1 MRNVGKAYIL
11 LTRCSSC
18 VYCLLPR
25 RSFAMNEKGP
35 IPLTVTSQP
44 DSRWELVLRVADSI
58 YFRKGPKLRAFL
70 LYVCENTILGRV
82 ENVREQLIGSK
93 VFGRS
98 TDYSLSDDNIVR
110 VEARELRKRLGAYF
124 ASEGQG

>member
-1 MRNVGKAYIL
+1 
-11 LTRCSSC
+11 
-18 VYCLLPR
+18 
-25 RSFAMNEKGP
+25 MNEKGP
-35 IPLTVTSQP
+35 IPLTVTSPP
-44 DSRWELVLRVADSI
+44 DARWELVLRVADSI

-82 ENVREQLIGSK
+82 DNVREQLIGSK
-93 VFGRS
+93 VFGRP

-124 ASEGQG
+124 ANEGRTSRS